1 MVICVLVFTVF
12 CIVCTV
18 FLHCFLYV
26 YLSFFVLS
34 VLVKGPLPSS
44 DNSIAVS
51 SNNTYLLTPWSRV
64 LLEKLTGS
72 AVSQEIPLFFETRK
86 FITATYSEP
95 TLSSPHNPLPL
106 PEYTVEL
113 KINKDIYTAEYLKLA
128 GIYP

>member
-72 AVSQEIPLFFETRK
+72 AVSQEISRFFGTRK
-86 FITATYSEP
+86 FITVLTSARH
-95 TLSSPHNPLPL
+95 LSLF
-106 PEYTVEL
+106 
-113 KINKDIYTAEYLKLA
+113 
-128 GIYP
+128 